1 MTDQTM
7 RGIPTTGSTE
17 TPSLLTGPGVRQKR
31 CVVPG
36 SRQPRP

>member
-17 TPSLLTGPGVRQKR
+17 TPALLSGPGVRQR
-31 CVVPG
+31 RGVCPG
-36 SRQPRP
+36 GRRP